1 MSSLNVELVHII
13 LTTVSKETVGVP
25 KSQDP
30 SIYQS
35 YDFKGKHEFTIEHI
49 EIEDAKKWDS
59 STDMQKEGKAD
70 LFGLNEKLIPKA
82 KSYFGWK
89 EQLNSGDRL
98 IINEDIRVT
107 EWAPD
112 VFAFLRQHDGIS
124 DSQLSKSLDPDHN
137 RENIFKAGESQGK
150 SGSFFFF
157 STDRQFIIKT
167 MTDSDFNAFMRIIK
181 SYFQRVT
188 SQPKSLLAR
197 IYGIYTVKMEDQN
210 PVQLVVMGNTMGKNC
225 SPIEGIFDLKGSMV
239 NR

>member
-124 DSQLSKSLDPDHN
+124 DSQLSKSLDPDNN